1 MIKFYGQTTLR
12 ESFNFWG
19 VHYLDLSRESTHS
32 SAERTF
38 KMRYLSATVL
48 TTPNENFLYKF
59 LQKSI
64 FLKIHRALF
73 ELWRFVTI
81 VYKRQFRGFSTLQL
95 LTFGPQ
101 KNFFTKNYWKFEQFL
116 FWNIVCK
123 PPRKICYISKSCHF
137 TNITCFSWTFTKN
150 FTK

>member
-1 MIKFYGQTTLR
+1 MNIF
-12 ESFNFWG
+12 F
-19 VHYLDLSRESTHS
+19 HYYFFVAKIQQHQHTHHS
-32 SAERTF
+32 SAEGTF
-38 KMRYLSATVL
+38 KSAYLSATVL

-59 LQKSI
+59 SQKSI
-64 FLKIHRALF
+64 FLKIHRALL

-123 PPRKICYISKSCHF
+123 PHRKICYISKSCHF
-137 TNITCFSWTFTKN
+137 TNITCFSLTFTKN

>member
-1 MIKFYGQTTLR
+1 MLIFK
-12 ESFNFWG
+12 EM
-19 VHYLDLSRESTHS
+19 LSHS

-59 LQKSI
+59 SQKSI

-101 KNFFTKNYWKFEQFL
+101 KIFFTKNYWKFEQFL
-116 FWNIVCK
+116 FWNIFCK
-123 PPRKICYISKSCHF
+123 PPRKICYISKMTRF
-137 TNITCFSWTFTKN
+137 TNITYFSRRFTNNIPK
-150 FTK
+150 